1 MTLPDGAVPD
11 GLDLDALARRLTS
24 VDGVVGVVLGGSR
37 ARGEHEPESDVDLGL
52 YYRDDL
58 DIAGLGAMAREVA
71 GPDAEVTKLGEWGP
85 WVDGGGWL
93 VIGGDGQAGDGVHV
107 DWIYRDVDRVRDAW
121 ARAHRGAYDWN
132 SQVGHPLGVPDFAY
146 VGELALAV
154 VLADPTGE
162 LTELK
167 HAITYPDALREAL
180 RRNLWEA
187 NFLLQIAA
195 KATSRGDA
203 AYVALCLSRA
213 VLLCAHALHAHDGR
227 WLVNEKGAIAS
238 AGGLSS
244 APTRFTQRV
253 CGLIGNV
260 GTSPEALTQ
269 SIDATR
275 TVVEE
280 VEAACTNET

>member
-11 GLDLDALARRLTS
+11 GLDLDALAERLTS

-37 ARGEHEPESDVDLGL
+37 ARGEHVPESDVDLGI

-58 DIAGLGAMAREVA
+58 DIAALGALAREVA
-71 GPDAEVTKLGEWGP
+71 GPDAQVTKRGEWGP

-93 VIGGDGQAGDGVHV
+93 VIGGDKQAGDGLHV

-121 ARAHRGAYDWN
+121 ARAHRGSYDWN
-132 SQVGHPLGVPDFAY
+132 SQTGHPLGVPDFGY

-162 LTELK
+162 LTELQK
-167 HAITYPDALREAL
+167 AITYPDALREAL

-195 KATSRGDA
+195 KATSRGDS

-213 VLLCAHALHAHDGR
+213 LLLCAHALHAHDGR
-227 WLVNEKGAIAS
+227 WLVNEKGAVPA
-238 AGGLSS
+238 AGALPS
-244 APTRFTQRV
+244 APTDFERRV
-253 CGLIGNV
+253 TGLLGQL
-260 GTSPEALTQ
+260 GKTPEDLRE
-269 SIDATR
+269 SIDVA
-275 TVVEE
+275 EE
-280 VEAACTNET
+280 LVGDVRRACTP